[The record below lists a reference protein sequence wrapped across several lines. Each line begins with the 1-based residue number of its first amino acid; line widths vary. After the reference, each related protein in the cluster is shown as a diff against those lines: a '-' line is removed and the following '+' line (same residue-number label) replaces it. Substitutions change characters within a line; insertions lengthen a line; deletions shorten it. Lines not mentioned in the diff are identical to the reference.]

1 MSDNDKVTPPVVDYE
16 KEARQ
21 QNWVPKEE
29 FRGNPDDW
37 IEAKDFVERGKQIN
51 PILRANNER
60 LLRELNQTKAQ
71 MDDLRATAEEF
82 KKFQKDSYEK
92 KAAALESEITSL
104 REEKKRAISAGDGNK
119 VLEIEDQIDSLK
131 DEKSQAKEASKEQPK
146 PTPPTPP
153 TQQDPD
159 LDAWVAKNSWYATD
173 KYMAEVAN
181 QEAAKVGLLYPE
193 LKGKA
198 FLAKLDEVLEET
210 FLPEKLGR
218 TKKQKPTNP
227 VEGARP
233 GGSSVNQTNG
243 HDYGDLPQA
252 SKEACDRFVKQ
263 KLLTREQYLATYE
276 W

>member
-1 MSDNDKVTPPVVDYE
+1 MSDDIKPDVPAVDYE
-16 KEARQ
+16 KEARL

-71 MDDLRATAEEF
+71 MEDLRATAEEF
-82 KKFQKDSYEK
+82 KKFQKESYEK
-92 KAAALESEITSL
+92 KAAALESEITAL

-131 DEKSQAKEASKEQPK
+131 DEKAQAKEESKDK
-146 PTPPTPP
+146 PTPPPA
-153 TQQDPD
+153 TQADPD
-159 LDAWVAKNSWYATD
+159 LDAWVERNRWYASD

-181 QEAAKVGLLYPE
+181 AEAAKIGKLYPE

-198 FLAKLDEVLEET
+198 FLDKLDDALAET

-218 TKKQKPTNP
+218 KTKPFNP
-227 VEGARP
+227 VEGAKP
-233 GGSSVNQTNG
+233 GGSSTNQTNG
-243 HDYGDLPQA
+243 RDYGDLPPEA
-252 SKEACDRFVKQ
+252 KAACDKFVKQ
-263 KLLTREQYLATYE
+263 KLMTREQYLATYQ